1 MPLITGVDHFRREV
15 KVVAIGPVSVDD
27 VLEHL
32 FHQKREGGLG
42 YPTLVD
48 LRGAGVPTAP
58 ADLQQIT
65 EVLRDLG
72 RDGPIGPAAV
82 VVSSDANLDLMRV
95 LEDMQRNLRKVKMF
109 RDEAEARAWLRDS
122 AAKGQST

>member
-1 MPLITGVDHFRREV
+1 MPLITGVDHERREV

-32 FHQKREGGLG
+32 QHQKREGGLA

-48 LRGAGVPTAP
+48 LRGAGIPTDP
-58 ADLQQIT
+58 AHFQQIT
-65 EVLRDLG
+65 EVLRDLS

-82 VVSSDANLDLMRV
+82 VVSSDANLDSMRV
-95 LEDMQRNLRKVKMF
+95 LEDMQRNLREVKMF
-109 RDEAEARAWLRDS
+109 RNEAEARAWLRDN